1 MSRNKN
7 KIIEALKKRGFTGDE
22 QPFELFY
29 HPNDG
34 WYLHCDQRL
43 HVCIGY
49 NVKHVIES
57 TNAGENDQYLH

>member
-1 MSRNKN
+1 MSKNKL
-7 KIIEALKKRGFTGDE
+7 KIIEALKKRGFTDLE
-22 QPFELFY
+22 QPFELYY

-49 NVKHVIES
+49 NTKHVIRA
-57 TNAGENDQYLH
+57 TNTGENDNYLN